1 MIIAFLLLGYALL
14 LALFVPPRLL
24 GAAWVDRAPRLAIA
38 TWQLLCAAVLASIF
52 MAGLA
57 LLMPTTHMSSY
68 FSQFL
73 RACAMALREQY
84 ASPGGV
90 VIGVVGAVVVLAVI
104 GRVGWYLVLG
114 FRSMSRVRTAHQE
127 ILDLVGT
134 CDEDRGIVVLD
145 CNEPTV
151 YCLPGRRSRTVV
163 TTAALSSLDRS
174 QLDAVLAHERAHLA
188 ERHDLA
194 VSFANT
200 LASAFSVL
208 KVFTTAASEIARLVE
223 LRADDI
229 AAAHTDRL
237 TVAEA
242 LLTVGTRANGQPLP
256 ALALVSQN
264 NAAARIR
271 RLIPPSNPLGRRQTA
286 VGSFALAAL
295 ILLPFLLLGGPALAA
310 TSSDFCHLTTISAD
324 S

>member
-1 MIIAFLLLGYALL
+1 MIIALLLLGYAFL
-14 LALFVPPRLL
+14 LALFVPSRLL
-24 GAAWVDRAPRLAIA
+24 GATWVDRAPRLAIA
-38 TWQLLCAAVLASIF
+38 TWQFLCAAVLVSIF

-57 LLMPTTHMSSY
+57 LLIPTTHVSSY
-68 FSQFL
+68 LSQFL

-90 VIGVVGAVVVLAVI
+90 VIGVAGAVVVLAVI

-114 FRSMSRVRTAHQE
+114 FRRTIRVRTAHQE

-134 CDEDRGIVVLD
+134 SDEGRGIVVLD
-145 CNEPTV
+145 SDEPTV

-163 TTAALSSLDRS
+163 TTAALNSLDRS

-194 VSFANT
+194 VGFANA

-208 KVFTTAASEIARLVE
+208 KVFAIAASEIARLVE

-229 AAAHTDRL
+229 AAAQTDRL

-242 LLTVGTRANGQPLP
+242 LLTVGSHANGQVLP
-256 ALALVSQN
+256 ALALVSKN

-271 RLIPPSNPLGRRQTA
+271 RLIPPSNPLGWRQSA
-286 VGSFALAAL
+286 VGSFVIAVL
-295 ILLPFLLLGGPALAA
+295 ISLPFLLLGGPALAA
-310 TSSDFCHLTTISAD
+310 ASQDFCPLTTISAD